1 MQGKIMFV
9 LGAAAG
15 YVIGT
20 RRGRQGYEQ
29 LKRQASEAWQNP
41 RVQSTVQKTVE
52 NVEQFAKDKVPAVA
66 PAVSK
71 ISEKLS
77 ANIDGSSGEVPASGT
92 TSPEATNA

>member
-15 YVIGT
+15 YVVGT

-29 LKRQASEAWQNP
+29 LKRQASDAWQNP
-41 RVQSTVQKTVE
+41 RVQATVQKTVD

-71 ISEKLS
+71 LSERLN
-77 ANIDGSSGEVPASGT
+77 AADIADEGSS
-92 TSPEATNA
+92 PEGSNA

>member
-15 YVIGT
+15 YVVGT
-20 RRGRQGYEQ
+20 SRGRQGYEQ

-71 ISEKLS
+71 ISEKLNS
-77 ANIDGSSGEVPASGT
+77 NIDGSVGEAPGSEAAPG
-92 TSPEATNA
+92 ATNA

>member
-15 YVIGT
+15 YVVGT

-29 LKRQASEAWQNP
+29 LKRQASDAWQNP
-41 RVQSTVQKTVE
+41 RVQSTVQKTVD

-71 ISEKLS
+71 ISEKIS
-77 ANIDGSSGEVPASGT
+77 SNIDGAAGDTPGT
-92 TSPEATNA
+92 EATNA